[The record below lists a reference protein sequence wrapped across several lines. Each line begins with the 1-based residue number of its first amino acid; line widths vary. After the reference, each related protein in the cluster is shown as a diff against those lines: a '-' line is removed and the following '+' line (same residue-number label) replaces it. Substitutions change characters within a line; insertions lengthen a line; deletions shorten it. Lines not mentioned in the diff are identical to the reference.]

1 MALATGYYD
10 VNQKRS
16 QGIEDHDHD
25 RHRPR
30 IPTIPDLRFEYSF
43 LRSIRPYVQFIRPRT
58 TSWTPEEQKRLI
70 AAAAERNNQDTKEQ
84 LKDAVADDHASVGR
98 RQVEGQE
105 LIVVQWKKVF
115 WATFRDQM
123 LSPFLQGLLWAIAS
137 TYITPFSSQL
147 GSRVGSLVRGSVPS
161 KEGLGITRL
170 RDWAEGLGIVSGSS
184 SASGNNTLPRP
195 SLRPL

>member
-10 VNQKRS
+10 VNEKRS
-16 QGIEDHDHD
+16 PVGEHHDND

-43 LRSIRPYVQFIRPRT
+43 LRSVKPYVQLVRT
-58 TSWTPEEQKRLI
+58 PNSPQTPQEHKKLLS
-70 AAAAERNNQDTKEQ
+70 AAAVEGDDEELKKQ
-84 LKDAVADDHASVGR
+84 LKDSVAADHASVGTS
-98 RQVEGQE
+98 QAQTQE
-105 LIVVQWKKVF
+105 VIVVQWRKVF
-115 WATFRDQM
+115 WATFKDQIM
-123 LSPFLQGLLWAIAS
+123 SPFLQGLLWAIAS

-147 GSRVGSLVRGSVPS
+147 GSKVGSLVRGSVPS

-170 RDWAEGLGIVSGSS
+170 RDWAKGLGISS
-184 SASGNNTLPRP
+184 SSNTPGNRS